1 MRVVAWG
8 VAGRTQS
15 VDLLKIT
22 QLAAQSRPASCE
34 LDESICAVQACFN
47 VCYLVGLA
55 DEVNVG
61 AMGDDAA
68 IVAHGEQLTNGV
80 FAVFAVVE
88 GALVDVH
95 ADEAIGERGFEV
107 AGELHGVGESFFAVV
122 ERVLDAVA
130 EGVGGGEES
139 FSAEGAADGVAAEG

>member
-1 MRVVAWG
+1 MRVFAGG

-34 LDESICAVQACFN
+34 LDESICTVQYRLNGCD
-47 VCYLVGLA
+47 LIGLA
-55 DEVNVG
+55 DEVYVG
-61 AMGDDAA
+61 TVGDDAA
-68 IVAHGEQLTNGV
+68 IVAHGEQFANGV

-95 ADEAIGERGFEV
+95 ADEAIGEG
-107 AGELHGVGESFFAVV
+107 GV
-122 ERVLDAVA
+122 
-130 EGVGGGEES
+130 
-139 FSAEGAADGVAAEG
+139 